1 MTEIDDC
8 FCFSCVA
15 ATMWKALTRTQDI
28 HTVIKDAHA
37 EHVSG
42 AGLKKVLTVRDLV
55 SFGISSTLGSG
66 IFVTVGTIATRFA
79 GPGLFLTFIVAGIGS
94 LLSAY
99 CYAEFASRL
108 PVSGQSYTYSYVSLG
123 EFVAFITGW
132 LGFFSYAVSTA
143 AVSRGWANYLDCFI
157 RGIGNIFGYPMML
170 PRWLVS
176 QPVPG
181 WEGILGVSGLAAGLN
196 IFCTFLGCL
205 GIHESTK
212 LSFFL
217 VVMNTLMM
225 IGFALYGSIEYG
237 DVDNLVPLLPFGF
250 TGIMKGSGLAFFCCI
265 GWELV
270 CTLSEEVKHP
280 SRDLPRGIIGSLGIV
295 TLIYCGVCLS
305 LSLMVPYDKISLES
319 PIADAFAFHGDSI
332 GYLVIAFVCS
342 TVCPPSVLTG
352 IVGPPRILYK
362 MAKDGLLYES
372 FSRLNTHG
380 APVVATIV
388 GGVIAAILGG
398 ILEFDSLVSA
408 CSAVTLFMFVIVCL
422 GVVIVRVN
430 ESGTLS
436 HASHLRSILGI
447 GIALFCLFSFVF
459 CSLCVQSDADRTWV
473 YVMGF
478 ANVVSASVVIK
489 VYQDIVSGQRSVSTT
504 PSSAKSTDPLLV
516 NGSDAVV
523 ITSVTRKMKREIFFC
538 PMVPVLPLVAAWVDI
553 FMMASLGIPAL
564 GGLII
569 MLVGGMFVYFSY
581 GINNSKLR

>member
-1 MTEIDDC
+1 
-8 FCFSCVA
+8 
-15 ATMWKALTRTQDI
+15 MWKALTRTQNI
-28 HTVIKDAHA
+28 GTVIKDAHA
-37 EHVSG
+37 EHASG
-42 AGLKKVLTVRDLV
+42 HGLKKVLSVRDLV

-66 IFVTVGTIATRFA
+66 IFVTVGTIATKYA
-79 GPGLFLTFIVAGIGS
+79 GPGLFITFIVAGFGS
-94 LLSAY
+94 LLSAF

-157 RGIGNIFGYPMML
+157 RGIGDVFGFPIVM

-176 QPVPG
+176 QPVAG
-181 WEGILGVSGLAAGLN
+181 WEGVLGISGLAAGLN
-196 IFCTFLGCL
+196 LVCTFLGCL

-212 LSFFL
+212 VSFFL
-217 VVMNTLMM
+217 VVLNTVMM

-237 DVDNLVPLLPFGF
+237 DVDNLEPLLPFGF

-280 SRDLPRGIIGSLGIV
+280 ARDLPRGIIGSLGIT

-305 LSLMVPYDKISLES
+305 LSLMVPYDEISLDA

-372 FSRLNTHG
+372 FCRLNSHG
-380 APVVATIV
+380 APIVATIV
-388 GGVIAAILGG
+388 GGVIAALLGG
-398 ILEFDSLVSA
+398 FLEFDSLVSA

-430 ESGTLS
+430 EATSTNNQ
-436 HASHLRSILGI
+436 RSLLGI
-447 GIALFCLFSFVF
+447 GIALFCAFSFYF
-459 CSLCVQSDADRTWV
+459 CSLIVGEEVNGPAV
-473 YVMGF
+473 YLMGF
-478 ANVVSASVVIK
+478 GNVVFAAVVIK
-489 VYQDIVSGQRSVSTT
+489 VYQDIVSGPSTDSRKEPLLIGGSDTIVMSSVS
-504 PSSAKSTDPLLV
+504 
-516 NGSDAVV
+516 
-523 ITSVTRKMKREIFFC
+523 RKTQREIFVC

-569 MLVGGMFVYFSY
+569 MLVTGMFVYFSY
-581 GINNSKLR
+581 GIYNSKLR